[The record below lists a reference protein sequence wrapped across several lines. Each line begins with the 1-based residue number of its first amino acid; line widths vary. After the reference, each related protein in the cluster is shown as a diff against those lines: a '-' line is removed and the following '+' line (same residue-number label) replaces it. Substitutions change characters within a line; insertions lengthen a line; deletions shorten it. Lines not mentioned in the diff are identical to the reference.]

1 MEKDMVGVLV
11 SHGYGA
17 GWSTWNDVDPQNKE
31 LVEAFEN
38 NLSDG
43 EKMAIAER
51 IYPDAYHG
59 GLLKC
64 RVHYL
69 PKGTQYRIEEYDGSE
84 GLELNYDASWRIA

>member
-1 MEKDMVGVLV
+1 MEKEIVGILV

-38 NLSDG
+38 YLSDG

-59 GLLKC
+59 GLLQCKI
-64 RVHYL
+64 HYL
-69 PKGTQYRIEEYDGSE
+69 TKGTQYRIDEYDG
-84 GLELNYDASWRIA
+84 LEILVLNHDSSWRIS